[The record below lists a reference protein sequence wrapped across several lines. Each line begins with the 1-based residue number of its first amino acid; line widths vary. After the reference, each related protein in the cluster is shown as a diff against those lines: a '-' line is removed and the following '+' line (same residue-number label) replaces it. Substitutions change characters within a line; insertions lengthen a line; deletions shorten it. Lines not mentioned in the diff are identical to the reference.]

1 MQMYKDKKGNT
12 AENIVPEAL
21 QYLCPNQNPSQESV
35 QLVQPSKEY
44 RKKCDAVCINNL
56 APGARANSSNSDRFV
71 KYLQA
76 S

>member
-35 QLVQPSKEY
+35 QLVQPENG
-44 RKKCDAVCINNL
+44 IL
-56 APGARANSSNSDRFV
+56 RFW
-71 KYLQA
+71 LG
-76 S
+76 

>member
-71 KYLQA
+71 KYLLE